1 MITIIHPP
9 SRSFQVPTKQ
19 QARRMICGVPG
30 MQARGFGEVHNPS
43 DASSFETSRAK
54 LIFSN
59 LKFSMLPIG
68 M

>member
-1 MITIIHPP
+1 MVTIIHPSSKFQLS
-9 SRSFQVPTKQ
+9 SRSGL
-19 QARRMICGVPG
+19 CGVTG